1 MSFYMIV
8 LMWSKD
14 TIDLKADQ
22 IKSIQLQFDA
32 IATQQPEDD
41 RIITGIYG

>member
-8 LMWSKD
+8 LMWSKV

-22 IKSIQLQFDA
+22 IKSIDA

>member
-1 MSFYMIV
+1 MSFHMIV
-8 LMWSKD
+8 LMWSKV

-22 IKSIQLQFDA
+22 INSIQLQFDA

-41 RIITGIYG
+41 RIITDIYG